1 MILNRILKEIE
12 NINSIS
18 NDKWLT
24 IKQTVVYTG
33 LSDSTIRRA
42 VRKGILKPG
51 NRGGKLVFKRSNIDR
66 WLQGY

>member
-12 NINSIS
+12 NIKSIS

-24 IKQTVVYTG
+24 IRQTVRYTG

-42 VRKGILKPG
+42 IRKGILKAG
-51 NRGGKLVFKRSNIDR
+51 NRGGKLLFKKTNIDR

>member
-24 IKQTVVYTG
+24 IKQAILYTG

-51 NRGGKLVFKRSNIDR
+51 
-66 WLQGY
+66 

>member
-12 NINSIS
+12 NIKSIS

-24 IKQTVVYTG
+24 IKQTVRYTG

-42 VRKGILKPG
+42 IRKGILKAG
-51 NRGGKLVFKRSNIDR
+51 NRGGKLLFKKTNIDR
-66 WLQGY
+66 WLHG

>member
-12 NINSIS
+12 NIKSIS

-24 IKQTVVYTG
+24 IKQTVRYTG

-42 VRKGILKPG
+42 IRKGILKAG
-51 NRGGKLVFKRSNIDR
+51 NRGGKLLFKKTNIDR

>member
-12 NINSIS
+12 NIKSIS

-24 IKQTVVYTG
+24 IKQTVRYTG

-42 VRKGILKPG
+42 IRKGILKAG
-51 NRGGKLVFKRSNIDR
+51 NKGGKLVFKRTNIDR
-66 WLQGY
+66 WLHG

>member
-12 NINSIS
+12 NIKSIS
-18 NDKWLT
+18 HDKWLT
-24 IKQTVVYTG
+24 IKQTVGYTG

>member
-1 MILNRILKEIE
+1 MILNRILKEIK

-24 IKQTVVYTG
+24 IKQAILYTG

-42 VRKGILKPG
+42 VRKGILKQG

-66 WLQGY
+66 WLHA